1 MSELNNSGPV
11 FPDPYGIRERDEF
24 YMSFSI
30 RDWPGAC
37 GDDSVII
44 AYDAL
49 LGAGDNWEELMLRG
63 ALHGG
68 DCDSTGTIAAAWFGA
83 LYGFIDVPLSHYEQ
97 VEKRSE
103 LDDLAQQLYDIARE

>member
-63 ALHGG
+63 ALQAVG
-68 DCDSTGTIAAAWFGA
+68 DQS
-83 LYGFIDVPLSHYEQ
+83 FIT
-97 VEKRSE
+97 E
-103 LDDLAQQLYDIARE
+103 LHP